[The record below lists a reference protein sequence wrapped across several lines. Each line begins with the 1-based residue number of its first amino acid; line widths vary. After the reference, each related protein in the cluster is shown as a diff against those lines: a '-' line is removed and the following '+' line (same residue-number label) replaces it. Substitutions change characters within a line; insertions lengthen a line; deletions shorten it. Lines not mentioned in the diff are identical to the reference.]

1 MIVKELKTVD
11 ANALLDHIKK
21 INNIEGTYQD
31 NALQGHIDEVKCY
44 LLSAGVLEAVVN
56 SNVAIGCISRG
67 VMDLWNYGNG
77 DTKLSDYF
85 YQRAEQLRKIEVVE
99 NG

>member
-21 INNIEGTYQD
+21 NNNIEGTYQD
-31 NALQGHIDEVKCY
+31 AALRGHIDEVKCY
-44 LLSAGVLEAVVN
+44 LLSAGVLEEVVN
-56 SNVAIGCISRG
+56 STVAIGCISRG

-77 DTKLSDYF
+77 DTKLSEYF
-85 YQRAEQLRKIEVVE
+85 YQRAAQLRYVVNKE
-99 NG
+99 N